1 MKYNV
6 SRILQT
12 AAYKGTGTISTP
24 TVSADESV

>member
-12 AAYKGTGTISTP
+12 AGYKGTGSISSL